1 MNRVLAKSLLLL
13 ILAIGCFVSAVAQP
27 GGKINQKTVDVA
39 FYEGGYFYSAGKGI
53 DKDVVDEIKNR
64 GGYSFN
70 YIEQPR
76 VRIWKELADGSLPM
90 SVSGIQNPERDKF
103 AWFVP
108 YIAQKNKALMTNKK
122 HTTPESLVAD
132 KGARIAVVRGFKHGA
147 FFDQI
152 VDKVRANGGV
162 TEVPTIHNLFLM
174 LNSGD
179 RVDMIISHPA
189 FFKEMRD
196 LGIEA
201 KVTVYDWDTA
211 SKPIVLGL
219 ILSKTHFSER
229 DVTEFKNIVAAMRK
243 DGTLKKIFSKYLS
256 KEDVEEALNF

>member
-1 MNRVLAKSLLLL
+1 MCKVLVKFLLF
-13 ILAIGCFVSAVAQP
+13 ILAIGCAVTTWAQP
-27 GGKINQKTVDVA
+27 TERKGQKSLDVA
-39 FYEGGYFYSAGKGI
+39 FYEGGYFYSNGVGI

-70 YIEQPR
+70 YLERPR
-76 VRIWKELADGSLPM
+76 VRIWKELEAGSLPM

-103 AWFVP
+103 AYFIP
-108 YIAQKNKALMTNKK
+108 YIAQKNKALVIGNKY
-122 HTTPESLVAD
+122 TTPEKLVAD
-132 KGARIAVVRGFKHGA
+132 KAARIAVVRGFKHGE

-152 VDKVRANGGV
+152 VEKVRANGGV

-179 RVDMIISHPA
+179 RVDMIISQPA

-196 LGIEA
+196 MGIESR
-201 KVTVYDWDTA
+201 VSVYDWDTA
-211 SKPIVLGL
+211 SRPIVLGL
-219 ILSKTHFSER
+219 ILAKAHFSED
-229 DVTEFKNIVAAMRK
+229 DVKDMKKFVDAMRK

-256 KEDVEEALNF
+256 SKDVEDALNF